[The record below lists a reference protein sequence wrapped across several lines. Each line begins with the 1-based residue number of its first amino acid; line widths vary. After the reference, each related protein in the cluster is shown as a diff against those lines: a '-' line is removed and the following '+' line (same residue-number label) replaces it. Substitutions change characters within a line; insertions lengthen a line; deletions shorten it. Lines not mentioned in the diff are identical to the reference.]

1 MIDLKNLNRRQ
12 MLRLSAGSLLA
23 AGLWPGALAAE
34 GKDRSEEFHF
44 LVVNDVHYLDKGCGD
59 WFAKVI
65 AQMKEHKEKTD
76 FCLLA
81 GDLAEHGRP
90 GQLSAMRELI
100 QTLDR
105 PVHVV
110 VGNHDYLT
118 QEDRKAYVKTF
129 PERINYHFEHG
140 GWQWVALDTTEGQLT
155 RGTTINQTTLQ
166 WVNDTVPK
174 LDKKKPMVLF
184 THFPLGPLVIGR
196 PKNAN
201 ALLNRFKE
209 YNLQAVYCGHWHGF
223 TERRVKDTTLTTNRC
238 CSFRRQNHDGT
249 KEKGYFLCHAK
260 DGKIERSF
268 VEVKF
273 S

>member
-1 MIDLKNLNRRQ
+1 MAEHKHLNRRQ

-23 AGLWPGALAAE
+23 AGLWPGALPAE
-34 GKDRSEEFHF
+34 GTKDSAEFHF
-44 LVVNDVHYLDKGCGD
+44 LVVNDVHYLDKGCGQ

-65 AQMKEHKEKTD
+65 GQMKIDK
-76 FCLLA
+76 
-81 GDLAEHGRP
+81 
-90 GQLSAMRELI
+90 
-100 QTLDR
+100 

-118 QEDRKAYVKTF
+118 QEDRKAYEKNF
-129 PERINYHFEHG
+129 PDRINYHFEHG
-140 GWQWVALDTTEGQLT
+140 GWQFVALDTTEGQIT

-166 WVNDTVPK
+166 WLDKTLPG
-174 LDKKKPMVLF
+174 LDKKKPLVLF

-223 TERRVKDTTLTTNRC
+223 TERKVKDTVLTTNRC
-238 CSFRRQNHDGT
+238 CSYRRQNHDGT

-260 DGKIERSF
+260 DGKIERKF

-273 S
+273 A

>member
-1 MIDLKNLNRRQ
+1 MAQHHKLNRRQ

-23 AGLWPGALAAE
+23 AGCWPGALLAE
-34 GKDRSEEFHF
+34 GTGNSSAFHF
-44 LVVNDVHYLDKGCGD
+44 LVVNDVHYLDKGCGQ
-59 WFAKVI
+59 WFEKVI
-65 AQMKEHKEKTD
+65 AQMKGHKERTD

-90 GQLSAMRELI
+90 EQLAAMRELCK
-100 QTLDR
+100 TFDK

-118 QEDRKAYVKTF
+118 QEDRKAYEKLF
-129 PERINYHFEHG
+129 PDRINYHFDHG
-140 GWQWVALDTTEGQLT
+140 GWQLVALDTTEGQMT

-166 WVNDTVPK
+166 WVDDTLPR
-174 LDKKKPMVLF
+174 LDKKKPTVLF

-223 TERRVKDTTLTTNRC
+223 TERHVKDTVLTTNRC
-238 CSFRRQNHDGT
+238 CSYRRQNHDGT
-249 KEKGYFLCHAK
+249 KEKGYFLCHAR
-260 DGKIERSF
+260 DGKIERKF